1 MSIKM
6 LIHFLSNTKHLINI
20 LISSKPKNIQIFVC
34 LDRFDMCDL
43 LITILE
49 DNYFTILNLY
59 IQLFGFMYI

>member
-6 LIHFLSNTKHLINI
+6 LIHFLSNTKPLINI
-20 LISSKPKNIQIFVC
+20 LVYSKPKNIQIFVC

-59 IQLFGFMYI
+59 IQLFGFM